1 MWVFSRLSLFTS
13 MLACLL
19 AQPAWAQD
27 APPAAGVAGVAQ
39 VQARVVGIDP
49 ANNSATL
56 QGPEGRTVEVAV
68 NRQVGDV
75 SKLRLGDTVNIEY
88 RNALLMQVTKV
99 KSNGILQRIETN
111 AAIPA
116 SGGIAAQARVVEV
129 LARIQHIDAKTRQ
142 ITLRGPQRTVTLEV
156 APDVSLAGLKPGDTV
171 HAQFESA
178 TAVQVMRDGQPLR

>member
-13 MLACLL
+13 MLACVL
-19 AQPAWAQD
+19 AQSAWAQD

-88 RNALLMQVTKV
+88 R
-99 KSNGILQRIETN
+99 KSFRQKYRGVLCSCDGGWESS
-111 AAIPA
+111 
-116 SGGIAAQARVVEV
+116 SGWV
-129 LARIQHIDAKTRQ
+129 
-142 ITLRGPQRTVTLEV
+142 
-156 APDVSLAGLKPGDTV
+156 
-171 HAQFESA
+171 
-178 TAVQVMRDGQPLR
+178 